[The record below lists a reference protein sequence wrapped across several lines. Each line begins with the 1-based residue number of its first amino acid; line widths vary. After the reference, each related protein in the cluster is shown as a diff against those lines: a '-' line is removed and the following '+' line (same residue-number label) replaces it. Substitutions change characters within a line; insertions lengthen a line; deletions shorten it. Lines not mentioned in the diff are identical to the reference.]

1 MLGSCISAMYGVV
14 AGASTK
20 LGCDSSVTIA
30 SLRRG
35 GFAVGPDSACE
46 STGRRECS
54 AKSVAKMIF
63 SRGSDAKADAR
74 LGDSTG

>member
-20 LGCDSSVTIA
+20 LGCVSSVTIA

-35 GFAVGPDSACE
+35 GFAGGPDLTCE
-46 STGRRECS
+46 STDGQ
-54 AKSVAKMIF
+54 
-63 SRGSDAKADAR
+63 AR
-74 LGDSTG
+74 MLGQVSCQNEF